1 MRILQLTNT
10 DIGAVAVDTLMPL
23 GAVTRKYCCGSA
35 GQNTFAVSTTGAN
48 TITLNDKGYYYVTYS
63 ATVVAGAVG
72 AVTLNLLVN
81 GEVVLT
87 KSETA
92 TAVGD
97 FVDITIPYVV
107 RVLPCCPINPS
118 ALTIQVENADT
129 SVAIT
134 DGTSNIIVEK
144 IG

>member
-23 GAVTRKYCCGSA
+23 GAVTRKYCCGNS
-35 GQNTFAVSTTGAN
+35 GQNTFNVSTTGSN
-48 TITLNDKGYYYVTYS
+48 TITLNERGYYKIIYS
-63 ATVVAGAVG
+63 ASLLATAAG

-81 GEVVLT
+81 GETVIT
-87 KSETA
+87 KTETA
-92 TAVGD
+92 SAAG

-107 RVLPCCPINPS
+107 RVLPSCPINSS
-118 ALTIQVENADT
+118 ALTIQVENDAD

-134 DGTSNIIVEK
+134 TGVSNIIVEK

>member
-1 MRILQLTNT
+1 MKILQLTNT
-10 DIGAVAVDTLMPL
+10 AIGAVPVDTLMPL
-23 GAVTRKYCCGSA
+23 GTVTRKRCCGNA
-35 GQNTFAVSTTGAN
+35 GQNTFAVSTTGSN
-48 TITLNDKGYYYVTYS
+48 TITLNDSGYYQITYS
-63 ATVVAGAVG
+63 ASILAGAAGNV
-72 AVTLNLLVN
+72 VLNLLVN
-81 GEVVLT
+81 GETVLT
-87 KSETA
+87 KTETA
-92 TAVGD
+92 SAAG

-107 RVLPCCPINPS
+107 RVLPSCPINPS

>member
-1 MRILQLTNT
+1 MRILQLTNNN
-10 DIGAVAVDTLMPL
+10 IGAVAVDTLMPL
-23 GAVTRKYCCGSA
+23 GAVTRRYCCGTA
-35 GQNTFAVSTTGAN
+35 GQNTFSVSTTGSI
-48 TITLNDKGYYYVTYS
+48 TISINDRGYYKVTYS
-63 ATVVAGAVG
+63 ATLVAGAVG

-81 GEVVLT
+81 GETVLT

-118 ALTIQVENADT
+118 ALTIQVENDAT

-144 IG
+144 IN

>member
-1 MRILQLTNT
+1 MKILQLTNT
-10 DIGAVAVDTLMPL
+10 AIGAVPVDTLMPL
-23 GAVTRKYCCGSA
+23 GAVTRKRCCGTA
-35 GQNTFAVSTTGAN
+35 GQNTFAVSTTGSN
-48 TITLNDKGYYYVTYS
+48 TITLNDSGYYEIIYS
-63 ATVVAGAVG
+63 ASLLATAAGNVV
-72 AVTLNLLVN
+72 LNLLVN
-81 GEVVLT
+81 GETVLT
-87 KSETA
+87 KTETA
-92 TAVGD
+92 SAAG

-107 RVLPCCPINPS
+107 RVLPSCPINPS

>member
-1 MRILQLTNT
+1 MRILQLTNRE
-10 DIGAVAVDTLMPL
+10 IGAVAVDTLMPL

-35 GQNTFAVSTTGAN
+35 GQNTFSVSTTGAN
-48 TITLNDKGYYYVTYS
+48 TITLNEKGYYKITYTASLLAS
-63 ATVVAGAVG
+63 AAGD
-72 AVTLNLLVN
+72 VTLNLLVN
-81 GEVVLT
+81 DETVIT
-87 KSETA
+87 KTETA
-92 TAVGD
+92 SAVG
-97 FVDITIPYVV
+97 FVDITISYVV

>member
-23 GAVTRKYCCGSA
+23 GAVTRKYCCGTA
-35 GQNTFAVSTTGAN
+35 GQNTFSVSTTGSN
-48 TITLNDKGYYYVTYS
+48 TISINNRGYYKVTYS
-63 ATVVAGAVG
+63 ATLVAGAVG

-81 GEVVLT
+81 GETVLS

-107 RVLPCCPINPS
+107 RVLPSCPINSS
-118 ALTIQVENADT
+118 ALTIQVENDAD

-144 IG
+144 IN

>member
-1 MRILQLTNT
+1 MRILQLTNPN
-10 DIGAVAVDTLMPL
+10 IGAVAVDSLMPL
-23 GAVTRKYCCGSA
+23 GAVTRKYCCGTA
-35 GQNTFAVSTTGAN
+35 GQNTFTVSTTGSN
-48 TITLNDKGYYYVTYS
+48 TITLNERGYYKITYS

-81 GEVVLT
+81 GDTVLT

-92 TAVGD
+92 TAIGD

-107 RVLPCCPINPS
+107 RVLPSCPINVNT
-118 ALTIQVENADT
+118 LTIQVENADT

-144 IG
+144 IS